1 MSNSIMPFGNN
12 TPATTA
18 GSAVADMMVSR
29 QAQEVQAAMVV
40 AKRFPRNEN
49 DSWNRIMRTCQ
60 RQSLAERAMYEF
72 PRGKETVTGPSIRLA
87 EAIAQ
92 NWGNLDFGFIEL
104 ENKNGE
110 SQVMAYCWD
119 LETNTRQSKVFTV
132 PHVRATKKGNYAL
145 TDPRDVYE
153 MVANQAARR
162 VRSCILSIIPG
173 DVVDAAVSVC
183 QETLCGGMGQVHQK
197 VQDTL
202 NVFREEFGIPQQAIE
217 RYIGCKASAFTPQT
231 IVRLRGV
238 YTAITEG
245 RATISDY
252 FETPEGFK
260 ENPVKL
266 PAADPGTG
274 EVIETG
280 NTRNPAEGE
289 KAPATVGMNDL

>member
-1 MSNSIMPFGNN
+1 MSAIMPFGNN
-12 TPATTA
+12 NAPATV
-18 GSAVADMMVSR
+18 GSSVTDMMVSR

-92 NWGNLDFGFIEL
+92 NWGNIDFGFIEL
-104 ENKNGE
+104 DNKNGE

-145 TDPRDVYE
+145 TDPRDIYE

-183 QETLCGGMGQVHQK
+183 QETLCGGAGQVHEK
-197 VQDTL
+197 VQATL
-202 NVFREEFGIPQQAIE
+202 NVFREKFNIPQQAIE

-238 YTAITEG
+238 YTAIDEG
-245 RATISDY
+245 RATIEDY
-252 FETPEGFK
+252 FDVPKG
-260 ENPVKL
+260 PVGEPPKL
-266 PAADPGTG
+266 PESDPGTG
-274 EVIETG
+274 EVIDQPG
-280 NTRNPAEGE
+280 AA
-289 KAPATVGMNDL
+289 KAPETVSMNDL